1 MGILNSSKKRTKK
14 VDLTTLIPQMEL
26 FSFVFWK
33 NLKTT
38 KGHFEINWPLLFLYI
53 FRFPFF
59 QISGYANRD
68 SVRESWIST
77 GSSADHAH
85 HVLHHS
91 YHHHRNGIYQNGQC
105 YHQNC
110 LAFLRQNMWQK
121 EFPWKNWFFQ
131 RRGDHYL
138 LK

>member
-1 MGILNSSKKRTKK
+1 MRNIVLYSVN
-14 VDLTTLIPQMEL
+14 V
-26 FSFVFWK
+26 FS
-33 NLKTT
+33 
-38 KGHFEINWPLLFLYI
+38 
-53 FRFPFF
+53 FF

-110 LAFLRQNMWQK
+110 LAFLRQNM
-121 EFPWKNWFFQ
+121 
-131 RRGDHYL
+131 
-138 LK
+138 